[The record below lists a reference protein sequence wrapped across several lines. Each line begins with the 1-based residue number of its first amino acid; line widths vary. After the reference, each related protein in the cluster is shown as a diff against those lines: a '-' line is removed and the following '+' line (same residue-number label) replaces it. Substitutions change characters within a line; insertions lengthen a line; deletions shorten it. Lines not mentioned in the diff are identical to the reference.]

1 MSPRFLSVSLPTTNR
16 YGITN
21 SESNPLSGCSCVPL
35 LLCGGEDRLEKP
47 YDKMGTLYVP
57 RVNSCNVLLRRN
69 EHRRNPEQNFLTN
82 K

>member
-1 MSPRFLSVSLPTTNR
+1 MILVCLLTNKTR
-16 YGITN
+16 YGITD
-21 SESNPLSGCSCVPL
+21 SESNPLSGCSRVPL

-57 RVNSCNVLLRRN
+57 RVDSGNVLLRRN